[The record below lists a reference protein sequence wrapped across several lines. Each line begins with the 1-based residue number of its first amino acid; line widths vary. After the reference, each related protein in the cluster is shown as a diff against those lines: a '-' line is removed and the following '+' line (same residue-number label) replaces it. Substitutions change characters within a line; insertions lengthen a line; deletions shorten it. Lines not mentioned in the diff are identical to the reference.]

1 MIKHLRDK
9 YSLGCVIKN
18 YPKPHYLNTYKK
30 NIAELTI
37 HGGVILND
45 LYLLLKDFN
54 IDADFINLKSHQI
67 PKNILLKDV
76 KNYHPEKKES
86 NEVFRSL
93 QIISLMSGTHTYTDI
108 DWIIRIYKR
117 IINIAT
123 SQEEKSK
130 ILESIVKLNDINERF
145 TERDVKLLIELIE
158 K

>member
-18 YPKPHYLNTYKK
+18 YPKPHYLNTHKK

-54 IDADFINLKSHQI
+54 IDADFVNLKSHQI

-76 KNYHPEKKES
+76 KNYRPEKK
-86 NEVFRSL
+86 NRMKFL
-93 QIISLMSGTHTYTDI
+93 DH
-108 DWIIRIYKR
+108 YK
-117 IINIAT
+117 
-123 SQEEKSK
+123 
-130 ILESIVKLNDINERF
+130 
-145 TERDVKLLIELIE
+145 
-158 K
+158 

>member
-1 MIKHLRDK
+1 
-9 YSLGCVIKN
+9 
-18 YPKPHYLNTYKK
+18 
-30 NIAELTI
+30 
-37 HGGVILND
+37 
-45 LYLLLKDFN
+45 
-54 IDADFINLKSHQI
+54 
-67 PKNILLKDV
+67 
-76 KNYHPEKKES
+76 
-86 NEVFRSL
+86 
-93 QIISLMSGTHTYTDI
+93 MSETHTYTDI